1 MKLVWGM
8 SKLPDA
14 APIPDKPP
22 LSLKGGCLCVASP
35 VDFAEA
41 CFSVPAVRALKSYR
55 PMGTIVIYCPEILA
69 PLWKTVSG
77 IDDIIVY
84 PDRLPV
90 RKMAL
95 LLEESDHHFDSAILW
110 EPGEAAQALA
120 KAGIVQRLGYP
131 ARKLEK
137 HLTDAVS
144 PVVTPGPIEHRVR
157 YYLNFVQKLGADA
170 YVRGNFRHHP
180 LPPGPEKWRIA
191 VASNSEYGEA
201 YNWPAEKFDEVKSLI
216 ETRHGQVEWVM
227 LESPLEARLQQLN
240 QCSALLACDG
250 EASHLAAH
258 LGLPAVVIFG
268 PGEPDWKRP
277 LGKQSRVVREHV
289 ACSPCYLSKCPLDH
303 RCQQEVTAEQVAD
316 ELESALSDR
325 VRSGDL

>member
-35 VDFAEA
+35 VDFSEA
-41 CFSVPAVRALKSYR
+41 CFSIPAMRALKQYR
-55 PMGTIVIYCPEILA
+55 PMGSLVIYCPEILA

-90 RKMAL
+90 RRMAL
-95 LLEESDHHFDSAILW
+95 LVEDSDYNFDSAIIW
-110 EPGEAAQALA
+110 ESGDAAKALA

-131 ARKLEK
+131 ARKLAK
-137 HLTDAVS
+137 YLTDAVS

-157 YYLNFVQKLGADA
+157 HYLNFVQELGADA
-170 YVRGNFRHHP
+170 YVRGNFQHPP
-180 LPPGPEKWRIA
+180 LPPAPEQCRIA
-191 VASNSEYGEA
+191 VASTSEYGAA
-201 YNWPAEKFDEVKSLI
+201 YDWPSEKFDEVKNLI

-227 LESPLEARLQQLN
+227 LESSIEARLQQLG

-250 EASHLAAH
+250 DAAHLAAH
-258 LGLPAVVIFG
+258 LGLPAVVVFG

-289 ACSPCYLSKCPLDH
+289 ACSPCYLPRCPLDH

-316 ELESALSDR
+316 ELELALADR
-325 VRSGDL
+325 